1 MDRMIEVI
9 CNDRLGHKVRVKCMP
24 TDTIGEFKLLV
35 SAHIGTR
42 AEKIRLQKSNIIFK
56 DHISLADYEIHDG
69 MSLEMYYN

>member
-1 MDRMIEVI
+1 
-9 CNDRLGHKVRVKCMP
+9 MP